1 MGRFVT
7 FFSWEKDAPH
17 LNEEARA
24 EILKSIP
31 PHQRRAR
38 TEGVPYLGAGTI
50 YSTPLEEILVDH
62 FPIPDYWPR
71 CFGMDVGWN
80 KTAAL
85 WLAIDRETDIAYAY
99 SEHYV
104 GQEEPLLHAAAIMG
118 SGNGNERAPWIPG
131 YIDPASKQKN
141 QNEGK
146 ALLTAYRN
154 LGLKLELANNAV
166 EAGIYEVW
174 QRLST
179 GRLKFFR
186 HLKNLQWEYNIYR
199 RNDKGQVVKKNDH
212 LCDCLRYACM
222 SGITQAKVAP
232 SKEPVNLGHYVGG
245 GAQSW
250 MGT

>member
-7 FFSWEKDAPH
+7 FFSWEHDAPH
-17 LNEEARA
+17 LSQEARD

-38 TEGVPYLGAGTI
+38 TEGVPYLGSGTI
-50 YSTPLEEILVDH
+50 YSVPLETILVDP
-62 FPIPDYWPR
+62 FPIPDFWPR

-80 KTAAL
+80 RTAAI
-85 WLAIDRETDIAYAY
+85 WLAIDREHDIAYAY

-104 GQEEPLLHAAAIMG
+104 GQEEPLLHAAAIKG
-118 SGNGNERAPWIPG
+118 SGYGNERGAWIPG
-131 YIDPASKQKN
+131 VIDPASKQKN
-141 QNEGK
+141 QSEGK
-146 ALLTAYRN
+146 ALLKSYRD

-212 LCDCLRYACM
+212 ICDSLRYACV
-222 SGITQAKVAP
+222 SGLKLAKVP
-232 SKEPVNLGHYVGG
+232 PGKEPVNLGRWPSQS
-245 GAQSW
+245 AQGW
-250 MGT
+250 MST